1 MGLSDLWGGLSPGV
15 EKLPQRSLCSEE
27 IMSDMLLPLSLMLR
41 SGGFLFDSPIGLSIS
56 RLSPR
61 APRFF
66 LSPSG

>member
-1 MGLSDLWGGLSPGV
+1 MEVSPPAILFLIRA
-15 EKLPQRSLCSEE
+15 ERC
-27 IMSDMLLPLSLMLR
+27 IRDMLPPLSLMLR

-66 LSPSG
+66 LSP

>member
-1 MGLSDLWGGLSPGV
+1 M
-15 EKLPQRSLCSEE
+15 LP
-27 IMSDMLLPLSLMLR
+27 PLSLMLR

-66 LSPSG
+66 LSP